1 MFSQTWKKYLPVII
15 ILLKRSGKEEQVLNM
30 NSSDFNRAAGGKKAR
45 LAFSNIHLNNG
56 RVNSLMNTPPLAMDL
71 FLALQENDL
80 AKKVISNQ
88 YLEFTLKSNFQLIIK
103 NNTPPAVME
112 DANASAEVAEVKDS
126 E

>member
-15 ILLKRSGKEEQVLNM
+15 ILLKRSGKEEQVLTM
-30 NSSDFNRAAGGKKAR
+30 NSSDFTRAAGGKKAR

-56 RVNSLMNTPPLAMDL
+56 RINSLMNTPPLAMDL

-112 DANASAEVAEVKDS
+112 GANASAEVAEAKGS

>member
-56 RVNSLMNTPPLAMDL
+56 RINSLINTPPLAMDL
-71 FLALQENDL
+71 FLLLQENDL
-80 AKKVISNQ
+80 SKKIISNQ

-112 DANASAEVAEVKDS
+112 DSNNSTEAVEAKES